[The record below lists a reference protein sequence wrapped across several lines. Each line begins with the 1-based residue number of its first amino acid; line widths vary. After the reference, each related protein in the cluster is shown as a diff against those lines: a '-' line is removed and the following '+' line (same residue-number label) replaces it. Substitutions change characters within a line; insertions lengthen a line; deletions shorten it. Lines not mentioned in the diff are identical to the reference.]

1 MFDFCADIL
10 NFFQIDFANTWNSS
24 VYKKNPQGLMRLF
37 KATGYS
43 YKGICAAFKHEA
55 AFREEVLLAAVAIP
69 FAIWLDV
76 SQVERILMISS
87 VLLIVLV
94 ELLNSA
100 LEAVVDRVGQEH
112 HELSGR
118 AKDMGSAAV
127 FIAMIIAGYIWL
139 EALFI

>member
-1 MFDFCADIL
+1 
-10 NFFQIDFANTWNSS
+10 
-24 VYKKNPQGLMRLF
+24 VYKKNPQGLKRLI

-55 AFREEVLLAAVAIP
+55 AFREEVLLAIIAIP
-69 FAIWLDV
+69 LAIWLDV
-76 SQVERILMISS
+76 SQLERMLMISS

-100 LEAVVDRVGQEH
+100 LEAVVDRIGQEH
-112 HELSGR
+112 HELAGR

-127 FIAMIIAGYIWL
+127 FFAMLIAGYIWL
-139 EALFI
+139 EVLFI

>member
-1 MFDFCADIL
+1 VE
-10 NFFQIDFANTWNSS
+10 QR
-24 VYKKNPQGLMRLF
+24 VYKKNPQGLKRLF

-69 FAIWLDV
+69 LAIWLDV